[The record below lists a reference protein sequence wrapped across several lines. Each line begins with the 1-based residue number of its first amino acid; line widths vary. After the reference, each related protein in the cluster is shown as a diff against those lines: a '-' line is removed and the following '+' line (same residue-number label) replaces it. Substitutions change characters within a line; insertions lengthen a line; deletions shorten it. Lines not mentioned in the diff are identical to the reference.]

1 MMSAITKY
9 FHVAGHR
16 FALSGAASDLPAE
29 GLDNYKPFEVEADG
43 IPPLF
48 TLRLEAFEVPEEKQ
62 PLLVQESEDDMPV
75 LNLYACPDG
84 RWFLEMSPHRTVP
97 VCAHLLFDPEQ
108 GDAQLHVL
116 TRRLT
121 TFAVNDALMLLFA
134 RRTAGDL
141 TLEMHAS
148 VVEKDGRGVLF
159 LGKSGAGKSTHS
171 SLWLKYIEGTSLLND
186 DNPILRAGEDGVRVY
201 GSPWSG
207 KTPCYR
213 NHDVPV
219 AAIVRIRQ
227 APFNKIHRLSVLE
240 AYASVYSSC
249 SAFRA
254 DRAWADGIHAATERI
269 AATVPCYTLDCL
281 PDEGAARLSY
291 GTVYGKESPAE

>member
-1 MMSAITKY
+1 M
-9 FHVAGHR
+9 
-16 FALSGAASDLPAE
+16 
-29 GLDNYKPFEVEADG
+29 
-43 IPPLF
+43 
-48 TLRLEAFEVPEEKQ
+48 
-62 PLLVQESEDDMPV
+62 
-75 LNLYACPDG
+75 
-84 RWFLEMSPHRTVP
+84 
-97 VCAHLLFDPEQ
+97 
-108 GDAQLHVL
+108 
-116 TRRLT
+116 
-121 TFAVNDALMLLFA
+121 
-134 RRTAGDL
+134 
-141 TLEMHAS
+141 
-148 VVEKDGRGVLF
+148 
-159 LGKSGAGKSTHS
+159 
-171 SLWLKYIEGTSLLND
+171 
-186 DNPILRAGEDGVRVY
+186 RVY

-213 NHDVPV
+213 NRDVPV